1 MGVISSKVGGERTG
15 KVFGMPELDDI
26 IGEIPLNYVVLLE
39 GKPGTGKTSLAL
51 MTLCRNVREG
61 RARVLYVTSNECSN
75 KLVRVAKSLGCDLES
90 RIREGKAKVIE
101 CPTLGDEYL
110 IEVVTEEIMKNV
122 LEGYDMVI
130 IDSVTPLM
138 KILESYAKKRAWL
151 HTVIYKI
158 ASAQNVFVIMICDK
172 LTEQDPD
179 ISLLEYLADVVVRLN
194 YNPDA
199 VFPRCLRILKFRTR
213 SVPTYPIYFD
223 ISSKGVKALN
233 AISKALAERLKRRR
247 KPLRIDGDVPVKLLG
262 REIKPGTQIAI
273 IVKYPASGLGLLY
286 PYLVLKIGLEA
297 IRSNIKVGII
307 YFGKRDE
314 HILKEERMLGT
325 ILKDRIV
332 EIPVKVLQK
341 QVPHYLYYSDPKL
354 GGIDI
359 LTVTGYEKLVE
370 LYGLEEINKMLSI
383 YHVMDTELGI
393 TTLRVFRTSPSHP
406 DPPPALNTLS
416 NIVIEV
422 TLNEE
427 RECFN
432 LRVVKGKH
440 ILRPIT
446 ILDTELK
453 YVVERLRK
461 EFMNTVNSLK
471 KEGRGGAR
479 E

>member
-1 MGVISSKVGGERTG
+1 MGVISGKVGGERAG
-15 KVFGMPELDDI
+15 KVFGMSELDDI
-26 IGEIPLNYVVLLE
+26 IGEIPSNYVVLLE
-39 GKPGTGKTSLAL
+39 GRPGTGKTSLAL

-75 KLVRVAKSLGCDLES
+75 KLIKVAKSLGCDLES
-90 RIREGKAKVIE
+90 RIREGKVKVIE

-158 ASAQNVFVIMICDK
+158 ASAQNVLVMMVCDK

-179 ISLLEYLADVVVRLN
+179 ISLLEYLADVVVSLS
-194 YNPDA
+194 YDPDA
-199 VFPRCLRILKFRTR
+199 VFPRRLRILKFRTR
-213 SVPTYPIYFD
+213 FVPTYPIYFD
-223 ISSKGVKALN
+223 ISSRGVRAIN
-233 AISKALAERLKRRR
+233 AISKSVVERLRSKR
-247 KPLRIDGDVPVKLLG
+247 KPIRIEDDAPTKLFGKEL
-262 REIKPGTQIAI
+262 EPGTQIAI
-273 IVKYPASGLGLLY
+273 IVKYPASGMGLLY
-286 PYLVLKIGLEA
+286 PYLVLRIGLEA
-297 IRSNIKVGII
+297 LRGNVKVGVI
-307 YFGKRDE
+307 YYGRRRGE
-314 HILKEERMLGT
+314 HILREEGILGEL
-325 ILKDRIV
+325 LKDRIV
-332 EIPVKVLQK
+332 EIPAEVTQK
-341 QVPHYLYYSDPKL
+341 QVPHYLYYSDPEL
-354 GGIDI
+354 GGIDV
-359 LTVTGYEKLVE
+359 LTVTGYEKLIE

-383 YHVMDTELGI
+383 YHVMDSSLGI
-393 TTLRVFRTSPSHP
+393 TALRVFRTSPSYP

-416 NIVIEV
+416 DIVIEV

-432 LRVVKGKH
+432 LRVVKGRH

-453 YVVERLRK
+453 YVVERLRR
-461 EFMNTVNSLK
+461 EFMSAVSTIRR
-471 KEGRGGAR
+471 ERG
-479 E
+479 ESS